1 MNTPIPENGRRTVL
15 KRGIFAAAAAAA
27 AALAIRP
34 GEQRPALAA
43 VPIGGGKSLEL
54 FGRGWHA
61 DTSKVPSKGDSYSV
75 YGELLTSPEGDKCG
89 EFYAACLAIDSPFQV
104 TGEGLGSLEIHT
116 LVLAGGSI
124 VAMGAGGGVE
134 RSFAIVG
141 GTGKYTGARG
151 SYTANQDTYGLGG
164 SGTAAFKL
172 KLLE

>member
-1 MNTPIPENGRRTVL
+1 MTTPIPATGRRTVL
-15 KRGIFAAAAAAA
+15 KRGFFAAAAAGA

-34 GEQRPALAA
+34 GDQRPALAA
-43 VPIGGGKSLEL
+43 VPIGGGKTIEL
-54 FGRGWHA
+54 FGRGWHS
-61 DTSKVPSKGDSYSV
+61 DTKNVPSKGDSYSV
-75 YGELLTSPEGDKCG
+75 YGELITSPEGDKCG
-89 EFYAACLAIDSPFQV
+89 EFYAACMAIDSPFQV
-104 TGEGLGSLEIHT
+104 TGQGIGSLEIHT
-116 LVLAGGSI
+116 LVLAEGSI

>member
-1 MNTPIPENGRRTVL
+1 MNTPIPESGRRTVL

-34 GEQRPALAA
+34 GEQRPALATA
-43 VPIGGGKSLEL
+43 SIGGGKTVEL

-75 YGELLTSPEGDKCG
+75 YGELLTSPDGDKCG

-104 TGEGLGSLEIHT
+104 TGEGIGSLEIHT

-124 VAMGAGGGVE
+124 VAMGAGSGVE
-134 RSFAIVG
+134 RSYAIVG

-164 SGTAAFKL
+164 RGVAAL
-172 KLLE
+172 KLRLLE

>member
-1 MNTPIPENGRRTVL
+1 MTTPIPASGRRTVL
-15 KRGIFAAAAAAA
+15 KRGIFAAAATAA

-34 GEQRPALAA
+34 NDQRSALST
-43 VPIGGGKSLEL
+43 VPIGGGKTVEL

-75 YGELLTSPEGDKCG
+75 YGELLASPDGDKCG
-89 EFYAACLAIDSPFQV
+89 EFHAACLAIDSPFQV
-104 TGEGLGSLEIHT
+104 TGDGIGSLEIHT
-116 LVLAGGSI
+116 LVLAEGSI

-164 SGTAAFKL
+164 RGTAAFKL

>member
-1 MNTPIPENGRRTVL
+1 MTTPIPGSGRRTVL

-27 AALAIRP
+27 AALTIRP
-34 GEQRPALAA
+34 SDQRAA
-43 VPIGGGKSLEL
+43 SASVSIGGAKTIEL

-61 DTSKVPSKGDSYSV
+61 DTSKIPSKGDSYSV
-75 YGELLTSPEGDKCG
+75 YGELLASPEGDKCG

-104 TGEGLGSLEIHT
+104 TGEGTGSLEIHT
-116 LVLAGGSI
+116 LVLAEGSI
-124 VAMGAGGGVE
+124 VAMGAGGGAE

-141 GTGKYTGARG
+141 GTGRYTGVRG

-164 SGTAAFKL
+164 RGSAAFKL

>member
-1 MNTPIPENGRRTVL
+1 MNSSTPTSGRRGVL
-15 KRGIFAAAAAAA
+15 KRGIFAAAAAGV

-34 GEQRPALAA
+34 SEQRSALAT
-43 VPIGGGKSLEL
+43 VPIGGAKTIEL

-75 YGELLTSPEGDKCG
+75 YGELLASPDGDKCG
-89 EFYAACLAIDSPFQV
+89 EFYGACLAIDSPFQL
-104 TGEGLGSLEIHT
+104 TGDGIGSLEIHT

-151 SYTANQDTYGLGG
+151 SYTASQDTYGLGG
-164 SGTAAFKL
+164 RGTAAL
-172 KLLE
+172 KLRLLE

>member
-1 MNTPIPENGRRTVL
+1 MTTPIPASGRRTVL
-15 KRGIFAAAAAAA
+15 KRGIFAAAAAAT
-27 AALAIRP
+27 ALAVRP
-34 GEQRPALAA
+34 SEGRPALAS
-43 VPIGGGKSLEL
+43 VPMGSGQTIEL

-75 YGELLTSPEGDKCG
+75 YGELLSSPAGDKCG

-104 TGEGLGSLEIHT
+104 TGDGTGSLEIHT
-116 LVLAGGSI
+116 LVLAEGSI

-164 SGTAAFKL
+164 RGTAAFKL

>member
-1 MNTPIPENGRRTVL
+1 MNTPIPESGRRTVL
-15 KRGIFAAAAAAA
+15 KRGFFAAAAAAV

-34 GEQRPALAA
+34 GEQRAALATM
-43 VPIGGGKSLEL
+43 PIGGAKSIEL

-75 YGELLTSPEGDKCG
+75 YGELLASPDGDKCG
-89 EFYAACLAIDSPFQV
+89 EFYAACLAIDSPFQL
-104 TGEGLGSLEIHT
+104 TGEGIGSLEIHT
-116 LVLAGGSI
+116 LVLAEGSI
-124 VAMGAGGGVE
+124 VAMGAGGGVV

-151 SYTANQDTYGLGG
+151 SYTASQDTYGLGG
-164 SGTAAFKL
+164 RGSAAFKL

>member
-1 MNTPIPENGRRTVL
+1 MNTPIPESGRRTVL

-34 GEQRPALAA
+34 GEQRPALAT
-43 VPIGGGKSLEL
+43 VPIGGGKTIEL

-61 DTSKVPSKGDSYSV
+61 DTNKIPSKGDSYSV
-75 YGELLTSPEGDKCG
+75 YGELLTSPAGDKCG

-104 TGEGLGSLEIHT
+104 TGEGIGSLEIHT

-141 GTGKYTGARG
+141 GTGKYAGARG

-164 SGTAAFKL
+164 RGTAAL
-172 KLLE
+172 KLRLLE